1 VRLLVATHSFRRE
14 GAALILC
21 ELIAHLRERQRWAVD
36 VLHPG
41 DGPLAQP
48 LRALGV
54 RFVERAARADYDVAL
69 VNSIVGHAMVGQLA
83 RALPVVLW
91 VHEGRSYVANTD
103 ATPRALAA
111 AFAAARAIVVQCAWQ
126 ASRVFASFLSDA
138 DLRRVH
144 VVPCG
149 VRDLTAHARGSP
161 VSPAHTT
168 PASPAHGPIARREH
182 GARVAFVGSVHPRKR
197 VADLA
202 RAIARLDDVDLEC
215 VAIGATD
222 RLDRFGAADRAAMT
236 AHPDRFRLLGAVE
249 DEDLPAWLAS
259 SDFFCHPSG
268 DETQAMATLEAA
280 HFGLPAAISRLP
292 AYEGIWTDGT
302 DCLMHAPGDVE
313 HLARN
318 LRALALDAPLRAALG
333 HAARE
338 VARRYPMDAF
348 LARMAAILEQAG
360 ARPVTGAGAA
370 P

>member
-1 VRLLVATHSFRRE
+1 MRLLVATHSFRRE
-14 GAALILC
+14 GAALILV
-21 ELIAHLRERQRWAVD
+21 ELIAHLRERLGWPVD

-41 DGPLAQP
+41 DGPLAEP

-54 RFVERAARADYDVAL
+54 RFLERAARTDYDVAL

-103 ATPRALAA
+103 ATPRALAG

-149 VRDLTAHARGSP
+149 VRDLTALAAAPSTALANVPPAALAR
-161 VSPAHTT
+161 V
-168 PASPAHGPIARREH
+168 PIARREH

-197 VADLA
+197 VGDLA
-202 RAIARLDDVDLEC
+202 RALGRLADVDLEC

-222 RLDRFGAADRAAMT
+222 QLDRFGAADREAMT
-236 AHPDRFRLLGAVE
+236 ADPRRFRLLGSV
-249 DEDLPAWLAS
+249 DDSDLPAWLAS

-318 LRALALDAPLRAALG
+318 LRTLALDAPRRAALG

-338 VARRYPMDAF
+338 VAQRFPMDAF
-348 LARMAAILEQAG
+348 RARMVAILEQAS
-360 ARPVTGAGAA
+360 ARAAAGERRVT
-370 P
+370 